1 MGWYNR
7 ECPTDSRDAYYEG
20 RRSREYESN
29 PYEHGRDQFYGSC
42 RDAYDEFER
51 GQRAARYDR
60 ELEREQEEQ
69 EERRRQRR
77 HEEQREYERMQE
89 EAAYNEAMEAQYR
102 EQIEPEP
109 STPMETTEGQP

>member
-42 RDAYDEFER
+42 RDASAPDPLLLTA
-51 GQRAARYDR
+51 RAYRS
-60 ELEREQEEQ
+60 EHL
-69 EERRRQRR
+69 QRR
-77 HEEQREYERMQE
+77 KGNRHDRQE
-89 EAAYNEAMEAQYR
+89 SA
-102 EQIEPEP
+102 
-109 STPMETTEGQP
+109 